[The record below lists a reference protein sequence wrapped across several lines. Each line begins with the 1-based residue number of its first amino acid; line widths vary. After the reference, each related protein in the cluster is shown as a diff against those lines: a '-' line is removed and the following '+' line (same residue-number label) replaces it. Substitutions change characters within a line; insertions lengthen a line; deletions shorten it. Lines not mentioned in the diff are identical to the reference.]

1 MADFN
6 PSFESMIR
14 NEGGFKLHEVENDRG
29 GLTYAGIAQNFHPTW
44 AGWDRLKHDPDD
56 PEITQLVRDF
66 YKEHYWDRVKGD
78 AIKSQAIAESIFDFG
93 VNAGIKTASKLVQ
106 IVVDATPDGIIGSK
120 TVATLNDFDE
130 ALFISNFAL
139 SKIARY
145 ANIVNSNRTQGKF
158 LLGWINRTLNGL
170 K

>member
-1 MADFN
+1 MAEFD
-6 PSFESMIR
+6 PSFETMIR

-44 AGWDRLKHDPDD
+44 PGWEKLKNNPDD
-56 PEITQLVRDF
+56 PEITQLVKDF
-66 YKEHYWDRVKGD
+66 YKDQYWDRVKGD
-78 AIKSQAIAESIFDFG
+78 LIESQAIAESIFDFA
-93 VNAGIKTASKLVQ
+93 VNAGIKTSSKLAQ
-106 IVVDATPDGIIGSK
+106 IVVDATPDGIIGKK
-120 TVATLNDFDE
+120 TVAKINAYDE

-145 ANIVNSNRTQGKF
+145 ANIVNKNRSQSKF